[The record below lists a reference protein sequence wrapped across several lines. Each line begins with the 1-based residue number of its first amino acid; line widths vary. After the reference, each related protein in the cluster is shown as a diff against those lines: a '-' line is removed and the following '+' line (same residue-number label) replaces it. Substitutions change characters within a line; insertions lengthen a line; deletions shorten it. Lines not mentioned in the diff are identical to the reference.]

1 MKSVFHGN
9 PFLTL
14 WSVVCESLH
23 SKAGLRIPTRFQ
35 SLALALFMLFG
46 ISAANAATTCVG
58 KFFNPITD
66 VCWSCVFPLKL
77 GGSDMLT
84 MGQEDFKTDVNNPLC
99 ACGIP
104 PKVGVSIS
112 FWEPARIVEAVRKPY
127 CFTSLGGVTID
138 PGVDAP
144 AHAQEKNGKSF
155 YQMHW
160 YISPLLF
167 WLEVIMDD
175 PCLEQGVF
183 DLAYM
188 TELDPLWSDSELTF
202 LLNPDAVLF
211 ANPLAQAACSAD
223 CVAATAGFPLNT
235 LFWCAGC
242 QGSMYPL
249 DGWVGSH
256 VGGVQASTLLMQRM
270 INKMHREL
278 LIWGA
283 HGKEGM
289 CSFYPIPIMDKR
301 AYKTQMLYPI
311 PNTKKENGRCCSTL
325 GRSTV
330 ISGAGKEFP
339 YKGEDFAYMLYRR
352 RDCCQGAIGLGTF
365 K

>member
-1 MKSVFHGN
+1 M
-9 PFLTL
+9 
-14 WSVVCESLH
+14 CESLH